1 MNLVWLRVIP
11 LPSQRALLRCLLYIY
26 IYNWWCVLHVPQLPF
41 FFGPAIPPPLPN
53 LNLRFGFEP
62 FGDPYERKRH
72 VQEKRKREAP
82 LPPNAE
88 GIPRGT
94 YTSTCNGCAV
104 NEEKR
109 LLVCTH
115 CLDQRMNRVDAEIAL
130 DVCGDGEIIG
140 NHNGILNCEPDPF
153 LKRWNVGV
161 NRNNLRGVV
170 LLIGMLIFLF
180 FVLTGT
186 TTNGSFRAPA
196 GTTLFP
202 AFSVLN
208 ETVSTP
214 AGLIA
219 RLGKGAVCC
228 ECNLD

>member
-1 MNLVWLRVIP
+1 MW
-11 LPSQRALLRCLLYIY
+11 Y
-26 IYNWWCVLHVPQLPF
+26 
-41 FFGPAIPPPLPN
+41 
-53 LNLRFGFEP
+53 
-62 FGDPYERKRH
+62 
-72 VQEKRKREAP
+72 
-82 LPPNAE
+82 
-88 GIPRGT
+88 
-94 YTSTCNGCAV
+94 
-104 NEEKR
+104 
-109 LLVCTH
+109 
-115 CLDQRMNRVDAEIAL
+115 
-130 DVCGDGEIIG
+130 
-140 NHNGILNCEPDPF
+140 
-153 LKRWNVGV
+153 VGV

>member
-1 MNLVWLRVIP
+1 MVVCSACASI
-11 LPSQRALLRCLLYIY
+11 
-26 IYNWWCVLHVPQLPF
+26 
-41 FFGPAIPPPLPN
+41 AILFWTRYPPPLPN

-82 LPPNAE
+82 MPPNAE

-140 NHNGILNCEPDPF
+140 NHNGILNCEPDPVAVAQAEQAAAEAAAEEA
-153 LKRWNVGV
+153 RDD
-161 NRNNLRGVV
+161 
-170 LLIGMLIFLF
+170 
-180 FVLTGT
+180 
-186 TTNGSFRAPA
+186 AEAAAAAAAAA
-196 GTTLFP
+196 G
-202 AFSVLN
+202 
-208 ETVSTP
+208 
-214 AGLIA
+214 
-219 RLGKGAVCC
+219 GAADDDGGDGGDGNANAKD
-228 ECNLD
+228 EL